1 MSSLLPQIQFLKCY
15 HFAKYAKYTEERFS
29 MAIFKNEIPILEFDT
44 EQKAVIMPGHHSDYN
59 FPQKAVMLFMET
71 EIDNFV
77 TANECEIVG
86 KFVSVTKEFYV
97 YRTKI
102 NNRDIV
108 FVQAPLGGAG
118 AVQIMEQLIAGGV
131 EEIIAAGCCGA
142 LVEDTEG
149 SFFVPTAA
157 LRQEGTSYHYLPPS
171 REIELDSAPIKAICK
186 VLENAELSYK
196 TCKTWTTDGFYR
208 ETKEMVQYRK
218 SEGYS
223 VVEME
228 CASMAAC
235 AKMRGIIF
243 GQVLFTAD
251 SLANVDAYNI
261 RNWGNDSF
269 SAAMRI
275 AMEAITK
282 L

>member
-1 MSSLLPQIQFLKCY
+1 
-15 HFAKYAKYTEERFS
+15 
-29 MAIFKNEIPILEFDT
+29 MAVCKNEIPILEFDT
-44 EQKAVIMPGHHSDYN
+44 EQSAVIMPGHHSDYH
-59 FPQKAVMLFMET
+59 FPRKAVMLFMEP

-77 TANECEIVG
+77 AQNHCEIVG
-86 KFVSVTKEFYV
+86 KFVSVTKDFYV
-97 YRTKI
+97 YKTKI
-102 NNRDIV
+102 NHVEIA

-149 SFFVPTAA
+149 SFFVPTVA

-171 REIELDSAPIKAICK
+171 REIVLDAAPVKAICG
-186 VLENAELSYK
+186 VLEKAELSYK

-218 SEGYS
+218 SEGCS

-235 AKMRGIIF
+235 ARMRGVLF

-251 SLANVDAYNI
+251 SLADVDAHDI
-261 RNWGNDSF
+261 RNWGNDF
-269 SAAMRI
+269 FAAAMKI
-275 AMEAITK
+275 AMQAVTEVQA
-282 L
+282 